1 LLGDVWSFS
10 AVAKWYPELA
20 ASRGRHPPGIER
32 GAMEKLSVR
41 GGPLPQPAGSESV
54 TVSAPF
60 RISDYRIDPDLDRIA
75 GPVGESRVEP
85 KAMAVL
91 VHLARRQGAVVSA
104 DELVNVIWLGRPMG
118 DNPVYRCIAQLRRA
132 FGDDS
137 QSPSYIAT
145 VPKKGYRLI
154 PPVEE
159 LAPEFFPRA
168 PAKAAETAPALAGW
182 RGNAFRLAMLAGLAA
197 LAVLLWVVRDEVA
210 SPPGTGPATLA
221 VLPFANLSPDP
232 EHEQFADGISE
243 EILNRLSAYAE
254 LQVIARTSSFVF
266 KDSGY
271 DVRRICDLLG
281 VEHLLQG
288 SVRRDNG
295 HVRISATLVDRNGFQ
310 LWQTTLE
317 RELGG
322 IFALK
327 DEIAEAVATSIVP
340 QIAPLPAPVRL
351 PDLEA
356 YEHYLIGR
364 EILIR
369 RLPEFAH
376 RSAGHFTSAIAHDP
390 EFAEPYAERAIA
402 LTLGAPAVADYE
414 QAHEQAQRDI
424 DTALALNPDSARA
437 YAAQSLLVW
446 TREPDAHDRREALAR
461 RALAIDPNMIDALNW
476 LAIVLQHQGRYAE
489 SEETYRKAIRVD
501 PFAPTINVN
510 LAWID
515 AHRGNFAEA
524 EQRLLRQLEI
534 PQATNLNYQIL
545 LRLYRSTGRLV
556 EQVEI
561 AKKAIFATI
570 EDDASGWHLD
580 LAAAYAALG
589 MWERAEYWQAR
600 AERMW
605 PDEHFV
611 RLSRVRI
618 EIAAGRLEVS
628 QAPSR
633 FRETLDEAG
642 LEIGRISR
650 RLTHAYGELQALAG
664 EYEGAIATLEPLI
677 NPVAGNFSLSIGSA
691 ESNTLHALA
700 WTWMQAGAHEKA
712 GALLRPADERFR
724 LSQAEGRLRH
734 FSEGLAYFARNTLL
748 LGDVELALELL
759 DQAVEAGWREYY
771 MKIRDPRWALVDDE
785 PRFKSN
791 MARVKADIEQQRA
804 RMEQVDAEDNFTA
817 RLDAALVAREARVAI
832 P

>member
-1 LLGDVWSFS
+1 LLGKVWSFS
-10 AVAKWYPELA
+10 VVARLCPELA
-20 ASRGRHPPGIER
+20 ASRGRDWPGIER
-32 GAMEKLSVR
+32 GAMDKLSER
-41 GGPLPQPAGSESV
+41 GDPLPQPAGSGSG
-54 TVSAPF
+54 TDSAPF
-60 RISDYRIDPDLDRIA
+60 RISHYCIDPDLNRIA
-75 GPVGESRVEP
+75 GPAGESHVEP
-85 KAMAVL
+85 KTMAVL
-91 VHLARRQGAVVSA
+91 VYLARRQGNVVST
-104 DELVNVIWLGRPMG
+104 DELVNLIWLGRPMG

-132 FGDDS
+132 FGDDA
-137 QSPSYIAT
+137 QSPRYIAT

-159 LAPEFFPRA
+159 LAPDISPSS

-182 RGNAFRLAMLAGLAA
+182 RGNALRLAMLAGLAA

-210 SPPGTGPATLA
+210 SPPATGSATLA
-221 VLPFANLSPDP
+221 VMPFANLSPDP
-232 EHEQFADGISE
+232 EHEQFANGVSE

-254 LQVIARTSSFVF
+254 LKVIARNSSFVF

-281 VEHLLQG
+281 VEYLLQG
-288 SVRRDNG
+288 SVFRDNG
-295 HVRISATLVDRNGFQ
+295 HLRISATLVDRNGFQ
-310 LWQTTLE
+310 LWQTTLD

-322 IFALK
+322 IFTLQ
-327 DEIAEAVATSIVP
+327 DEIAEAVATRIVP

-356 YEHYLIGR
+356 YEQYLIGR
-364 EILIR
+364 EILVR
-369 RLPEFAH
+369 RLPGFSN
-376 RSAGHFTSAIAHDP
+376 RSAEHFTRAIALDP

-402 LTLGAPAVADYE
+402 LTLGAPVAADYE
-414 QAHEQAQRDI
+414 QAHEHAQRDI
-424 DTALALNPDSARA
+424 DTALALNPDLARA

-446 TREPDAHDRREALAR
+446 MREPDAHDRREELAR

-476 LAIVLQHQGRYAE
+476 LAIVLGDQGRYAE

-501 PFAPTINVN
+501 PFAPTVNVN

-524 EQRLLRQLEI
+524 ERRMLRQLEI

-545 LRLYRSTGRLV
+545 LRLNRSTGRLV

-561 AKKAIFATI
+561 AKKAILATI
-570 EDDASGWHLD
+570 EDDAAQWHLD
-580 LAAAYAALG
+580 LATAYAMLG
-589 MWERAEYWQAR
+589 MWEQAEYWQAR

-605 PDEHFV
+605 PDEYLV

-618 EIAAGRLEVS
+618 EIATGRLEVS
-628 QAPSR
+628 QAPGR

-642 LEIGRISR
+642 LEIGRIPR
-650 RLTHAYGELQALAG
+650 RLTYVYGELQALAG

-677 NPVAGNFSLSIGSA
+677 DPATVNFNISLLEGDA
-691 ESNTLHALA
+691 LHALA
-700 WTWMQAGAHEKA
+700 WTWMKTGAHDKA
-712 GALLRPADERFR
+712 GALLRPADKRFR
-724 LSQAEGRLRH
+724 QWQAAGRLRH
-734 FSEGLAYFARNTLL
+734 FSEGLAYFARKTLL

-771 MKIRDPRWALVDDE
+771 VKIRDPRWASVDAE
-785 PRFKSN
+785 PGFKSI
-791 MARVKADIEQQRA
+791 MARVKSDIDQQRA
-804 RMEQVDAEDNFTA
+804 RMEQVDAEDNFAA